1 MITLI
6 TGGPGSGKTAHA
18 VDMLLDMV
26 GKRPIF
32 SDGVPGL
39 VIEHQPV
46 PPVPEWTIEAPDA
59 SSATGKKISFTFP
72 PNSIVII
79 DECQRVFRPRSSG
92 SRVPPEVAAF
102 ETHRH
107 LGIDFILIT
116 QHPSLVDGNIRR
128 LVYRHIHIKT
138 TAFGRYRFEWAE
150 IGDPDSRASRD
161 CAARSK
167 YKLPKRAFSQY
178 KSAELHTK
186 TKIKLPMAVYIFGGA
201 LLSLGA
207 AGWYIKGSI
216 AAKLEPE
223 KGSNVAKLTAQP
235 GHGPGKPGA
244 VITATSTPAEYAAAY
259 TPRLTGLPHTAPAYD
274 KITEPADAPVPV
286 GCIERPKT
294 GECKCWDQ
302 QGNTYRTTPAVC
314 VSFIQDGMFIPWRVK
329 EATTVP
335 AGPQAVQGSAPG
347 TPFPPTAHIGHSY
360 GSGVGQLQGESH
372 NFAGGFT
379 AEPKRQEPTYTL
391 RPAG

>member
-6 TGGPGSGKTAHA
+6 TGTPGSGKTAHA
-18 VDMLLDMV
+18 VDMLLDMA

-32 SDGVPGL
+32 SDGVPEL
-39 VIEHQPV
+39 AIEHQPA

-72 PNSIVII
+72 QNAIVII

-128 LVYRHIHIKT
+128 LVGRHIHIKT

-150 IGDPDSRASRD
+150 AGDPDSRASRD

-186 TKIKLPMAVYIFGGA
+186 TKIKLPMAVYVFGGA
-201 LLSLGA
+201 LISLVA

-235 GHGPGKPGA
+235 GQPPVKSGQI
-244 VITATSTPAEYAAAY
+244 ITASTTPAQYLAAY
-259 TPRLTGLPHTAPAYD
+259 TPRIAGFPHTAPAYD
-274 KITEPADAPVPV
+274 EVTRPTEAPIPS
-286 GCIERPKT
+286 GCIDSKK
-294 GECKCWDQ
+294 GCKCYTQ
-302 QGNTYRTTPAVC
+302 QGTRYETTQEICRQIVATGFFIDFKRPELAQASASPQTGQGGQP
-314 VSFIQDGMFIPWRVK
+314 VS
-329 EATTVP
+329 
-335 AGPQAVQGSAPG
+335 SS
-347 TPFPPTAHIGHSY
+347 PPTARIGHSY
-360 GSGVGQLQGESH
+360 GSSVGQLPNGSH
-372 NFAGGFT
+372 NYAGGL
-379 AEPKRQEPTYTL
+379 AEEVKKPEPTYTL

>member
-6 TGGPGSGKTAHA
+6 TGTPGSGKTAHA
-18 VDMLLDMV
+18 VDMLLDMA

-32 SDGVPGL
+32 CDGVPDL
-39 VIEHQPV
+39 VIEHQPA
-46 PPVPEWTIEAPDA
+46 PPVPEWTIEAEDP

-72 PNSIVII
+72 QNAIVII

-128 LVYRHIHIKT
+128 LVGRHIHIKT

-150 IGDPDSRASRD
+150 AGDPDSRASRD

-186 TKIKLPMAVYIFGGA
+186 TKIKLPMAVYVFGGA
-201 LLSLGA
+201 LVSLAA

-223 KGSNVAKLTAQP
+223 KDSNVAKLTAQP
-235 GHGPGKPGA
+235 GHALGKPGA
-244 VITATSTPAEYAAAY
+244 AITATSTPAEYAAAY
-259 TPRLTGLPHTAPAYD
+259 QPRLIGLPHTAPAYD
-274 KITEPADAPVPV
+274 EVTKPTDAPVPV

-314 VSFIQDGMFIPWRVK
+314 VSFIADGMFIPWRAK
-329 EATTVP
+329 EAATVAASPQTGQGGHTVP
-335 AGPQAVQGSAPG
+335 LSSPAAQ
-347 TPFPPTAHIGHSY
+347 IGHSY
-360 GSGVGQLQGESH
+360 GSSVGQLPNGSH
-372 NFAGGFT
+372 NYAGGL
-379 AEPKRQEPTYTL
+379 AEEVRKPEPTYTL